1 MIRVA
6 ITADLIENTLKS
18 GFKLG
23 SLIEVIN
30 GLPSNVQLVKVEFD
44 NGKGFLYLYFSQPTV
59 PDSELSDLTIT
70 LKSTRAVPVDLEKE
84 PTPAPRYAPVTVERN
99 IG

>member
-6 ITADLIENTLKS
+6 IKAELIENTLKS

-30 GLPSNVQLVKVEFD
+30 GLPYNSRLVNAEVDKET
-44 NGKGFLYLYFSQPTV
+44 GFLYLYFSQPTV
-59 PDSELSDLTIT
+59 PDSEVSNIAIV
-70 LKSTRAVPVDLEKE
+70 LKSIQATPVDLEKI
-84 PTPAPRYAPVTVERN
+84 PAPAARYEPITVERN

>member
-6 ITADLIENTLKS
+6 ITAELIENTLKS

-30 GLPSNVQLVKVEFD
+30 GLPSSVQLVKAEFD
-44 NGKGFLYLYFSQPTV
+44 NGLLYLYFSQPTV
-59 PDSELSDLTIT
+59 PDTELSDLAIT
-70 LKSTRAVPVDLEKE
+70 LKSIRAIPVDLEKA